1 MDLTRLLENFQ
12 KFMLVQQPYII
23 NHKVKHISN
32 IKKISNRELL
42 PVHFGYDPGKDYDWS
57 RFPDTRP
64 PELIEQEEIQNN
76 KNQKNNNTNMIDAS
90 NNNNNN
96 TSNNEG
102 AAIELSRDE
111 RMFLIQRYLDIVK
124 LELYDPGPAA
134 TVKRTANVATN
145 SSGMR
150 VNIVNINVPPPI
162 YHFPVQRN
170 EPNRSSKSFRQ
181 KFLNMFKKVPTLT
194 ILFES

>member
-1 MDLTRLLENFQ
+1 
-12 KFMLVQQPYII
+12 
-23 NHKVKHISN
+23 
-32 IKKISNRELL
+32 
-42 PVHFGYDPGKDYDWS
+42 
-57 RFPDTRP
+57 
-64 PELIEQEEIQNN
+64 
-76 KNQKNNNTNMIDAS
+76 MIDAS

-194 ILFES
+194 ILFEF